1 MKPILSIVI
10 LNYNTKKLTLDL
22 LNSIEEN
29 YSSEVK
35 SGKFQVIA
43 ADNDSPDR
51 SIDELNNFKKNTII
65 SDFVV
70 CDNKANLGF
79 SKGNNKA
86 IKYAEGKYILILNPD
101 TLAHKHTLT
110 RMVEFMEDHPDAGAA
125 TCKIIYANGSIDPN
139 CLRGFPT
146 PWNSF
151 CHFSGIAKLFPGIK
165 IFNGY
170 LQNGWRDVEKIQEV
184 EAIEGAFMIIPKEF
198 GDKMGW
204 FDEDYFFYGE
214 DLQLCFDIL
223 NAGKKIYYVPDVT
236 ITHFGGASSGI
247 KKQSVKLTTAD
258 IETKKRV
265 QKFRFEAMRLFYK
278 KNYSK
283 KYPFIF
289 RFLVFKGIDF
299 LYSRK
304 LAQFGAYENRN

>member
-1 MKPILSIVI
+1 MKPLLSIVI

-29 YSSEVK
+29 YGSEVK
-35 SGKFQVIA
+35 SGKFQVIT
-43 ADNDSPDR
+43 ADNASPDN
-51 SIDELNNFKKNTII
+51 SIDELRTFEKKTII
-65 SDFVV
+65 KDFIV

-79 SKGNNKA
+79 SKGNNRA
-86 IKYAEGKYILILNPD
+86 IKFATGRYVLILNPD
-101 TLAHKHTLT
+101 TLAHMDTLN
-110 RMVEFMEDHPDAGAA
+110 RMVDFMDQHPEAGAA
-125 TCKIIYANGSIDPN
+125 TCKILYADGSIDPN
-139 CLRGFPT
+139 CIRGFPT

-151 CHFSGIAKLFPGIK
+151 CHFSGLSKLFPGIK
-165 IFNGY
+165 LFNGY
-170 LQNGWRDVEKIQEV
+170 LQYGWRDMNLVQEV
-184 EAIEGAFMIIPKEF
+184 EAIEGAFMIIPREF
-198 GDKMGW
+198 GDRIGW

-223 NAGKKIYYVPDVT
+223 ESGKKIFYVPDVS

-247 KKQSVKLTTAD
+247 KKQTLKLTTAD

-283 KYPFIF
+283 KYPAIF
-289 RFLVFKGIDF
+289 RFMVFKAIDF
-299 LYSRK
+299 LYGRK
-304 LAQFGAYENRN
+304 LAQFSAYENRN

>member
-1 MKPILSIVI
+1 MKTILSIVI
-10 LNYNTKKLTLDL
+10 LNYNTKKLTFDL
-22 LNSIEEN
+22 LDSIEKN
-29 YSSEVK
+29 YETEVK

-51 SIDELNNFKKNTII
+51 SIDDLNNFKKNTII

-70 CDNKANLGF
+70 CDNKANMGF
-79 SKGNNKA
+79 SKGNNRA
-86 IKYAEGKYILILNPD
+86 IKYAKGKYVLILNPD
-101 TLAHKHTLT
+101 TLAHKNTLN
-110 RMVEFMEDHPDAGAA
+110 RMIEFMEGHPEAGAA
-125 TCKIIYANGSIDPN
+125 TCKILYADGAVDQN
-139 CLRGFPT
+139 CVRGFPT

-151 CHFSGIAKLFPGIK
+151 CHFSGLSRVFPGVK
-165 IFNGY
+165 LFNGY
-170 LQNGWRDVEKIQEV
+170 LQSGWRNLDKIQEV
-184 EAIEGAFMIIPKEF
+184 EAIEGAFMIIPKEL
-198 GDKMGW
+198 GDSIGW

-223 NAGKKIYYVPDVT
+223 KSGKKIFFVPDAT

-247 KKQSVKLTTAD
+247 KKQTQKLTTAD

-283 KYPFIF
+283 SYPQLL
-289 RFLVFKGIDF
+289 RLLVFKGIDF
-299 LYSRK
+299 LYNRK
-304 LAQFGAYENRN
+304 LAQLSTYENRN

>member
-1 MKPILSIVI
+1 MKPLLSIVI

-29 YSSEVK
+29 YGSEVK
-35 SGKFQVIA
+35 SGKFQVIT
-43 ADNDSPDR
+43 ADNASPDN
-51 SIDELNNFKKNTII
+51 SIDELRTFEKKTII
-65 SDFVV
+65 KDFIA

-79 SKGNNKA
+79 SKGNNRA
-86 IKYAEGKYILILNPD
+86 IKFAAGQYVLILNPD
-101 TLAHKHTLT
+101 TLAHKDTLN
-110 RMVEFMEDHPDAGAA
+110 RMVDFMDQHPEAGAA
-125 TCKIIYANGSIDPN
+125 TCKILYADGSIDPN
-139 CLRGFPT
+139 CVRGFPT

-151 CHFSGIAKLFPGIK
+151 CHFSGLSKLFPGLK
-165 IFNGY
+165 LFNGY
-170 LQNGWRDVEKIQEV
+170 LQYGWRDMNLVQEV

-198 GDKMGW
+198 GDRIGW

-223 NAGKKIYYVPDVT
+223 KSGKKIFYVPDVS

-247 KKQSVKLTTAD
+247 KKQTLKLTTAD

-283 KYPFIF
+283 KYPAIF
-289 RFLVFKGIDF
+289 RFVVFKAIDF
-299 LYSRK
+299 LYGRK
-304 LAQFGAYENRN
+304 LAQFSAYENRN